1 MALDRQICSHSAKFS
16 LCFISIVIPSLIRN
30 RDSGK
35 FLKSRLRS
43 IFLDPFNFVKAFKF
57 YFMNINPE
65 SVQQLL
71 NSEEFSDRI
80 RGINQLRHI
89 DAKLAIDMVKP
100 LVKDPNAR
108 IRYAAVS
115 QFDTIG
121 QQDPESILEILR
133 DRLYND
139 SEFDVQAAAAD
150 AIGGLKLTSAYQDL
164 EQVYHQTSEWLL
176 QFSIIAALG
185 ELGDPRG
192 FDLLKEALESNN
204 SLLQTAAIS
213 AFGELGDTRA
223 IPLIVPFV
231 TDDDWQ
237 IRYRLAQA
245 LGRLGGAEARTIL
258 EQLAKDSIEQVA
270 QEATNNLGH

>member
-1 MALDRQICSHSAKFS
+1 MANFS
-16 LCFISIVIPSLIRN
+16 LCLISIVNPWLIWK
-30 RDSGK
+30 RDNGK
-35 FLKSRLRS
+35 FVKSYLRN
-43 IFLDPFNFVKAFKF
+43 ILLDSLDFTKALQILL
-57 YFMNINPE
+57 MNITPE

-71 NSEEFSDRI
+71 NSEDFGDRI

-89 DAKLAIDMVKP
+89 DANLAIEMVKP

-121 QQDPESILEILR
+121 QHDPESILEILR
-133 DRLYND
+133 DRLFND

-164 EQVYHQTSEWLL
+164 EQIYHQTSEWLL
-176 QFSIIAALG
+176 QFSIIATLG

-192 FDLLKEALESNN
+192 FDLLKEALQSDN

-213 AFGELGDTRA
+213 AFGELGDPRA
-223 IPLIVPFV
+223 IALIIPFA
-231 TDDDWQ
+231 TDNDWQ

-245 LGRLGGAEARTIL
+245 LGRLGGAEARTTL
-258 EQLAKDSIEQVA
+258 EQLAKDSIDQVA